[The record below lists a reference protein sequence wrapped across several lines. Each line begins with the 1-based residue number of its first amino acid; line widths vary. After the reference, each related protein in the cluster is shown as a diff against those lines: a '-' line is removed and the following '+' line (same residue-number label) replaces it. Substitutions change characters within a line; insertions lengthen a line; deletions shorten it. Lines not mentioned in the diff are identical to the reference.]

1 MKKEVWIEKL
11 RALAAVAVVLIHVV
25 QGTFVNGTEGV
36 PLYRCLFD
44 TSLLMSI
51 TAWAVPVFVMISGYL
66 LLNPEK
72 DLPVK
77 KVKKYIG
84 KILLILVTLGLG
96 FCLIES
102 FLSYRSKGL
111 WIVVKDA
118 VVNLISGRSWAH
130 MWYLYMLLG
139 LYVLTPVLRAFV
151 KEATEETARFVM
163 VSLFV
168 LTIVVPTV
176 NRIFGSSVT
185 NFYLSPFP
193 YVFYYL
199 FGHYVTKLRISERS
213 GYITGGIAFTV
224 CVLLSALD
232 IQAKHWIF
240 DYDNVFL
247 ALLSMCIFFVA
258 YQKKERP
265 IRNERLAKMVHYVS
279 GASFCIYLLH
289 PLFLNVLNK
298 GLGVMVTRFPVV
310 LGELLFFGIAF
321 SLSLFSYAITKRI
334 FH

>member
-36 PLYRCLFD
+36 PAYRCIFD
-44 TSLLMSI
+44 TSFLMCIS
-51 TAWAVPVFVMISGYL
+51 AWAVPVFVMITGYL

-72 DLPVK
+72 EVPVK
-77 KVKKYIG
+77 KLRKYIG
-84 KILLILVTLGLG
+84 RILLVLATLGLG

-102 FLSYRSKGL
+102 FWSYRGKGV
-111 WIVVKDA
+111 WFVVKDA
-118 VVNLISGRSWAH
+118 LVNLISGRSWSH

-139 LYVLTPVLRAFV
+139 LYVLTPVLRGFV
-151 KEATEETARFVM
+151 KDASEETARFVM
-163 VSLFV
+163 LSLFGA
-168 LTIVVPTV
+168 TIVVPTV
-176 NRIFGSSVT
+176 NVFLGSRIT
-185 NFYLSPFP
+185 NFYLSSFP
-193 YVFYYL
+193 YIFYYL
-199 FGHYVTKLRISERS
+199 FGYYVTKLRVSVKT
-213 GYITGGIAFTV
+213 GYITGGISFAV
-224 CVLLSALD
+224 CILISSLD
-232 IQAKHWIF
+232 VQAKHPVF

-247 ALLSMCIFFVA
+247 ALLAMSIFFVS
-258 YQKKERP
+258 YKKQNKE
-265 IRNERLAKMVHYVS
+265 IRNDKLGKMADYVS

-298 GLGVMVTRFPVV
+298 GLGVMVTDLPMV

-321 SLSLFSYAITKRI
+321 SLSLFTYAITKRI